1 MNTIEKLRLAATVME
16 NVNKFHGETFM
27 DVKVDPEEEEITFD
41 LKIRDIDLAID
52 LTRLLAMSYYPEAKG
67 DKIIHT
73 IQP

>member
-1 MNTIEKLRLAATVME
+1 
-16 NVNKFHGETFM
+16 M
-27 DVKVDPEEEEITFD
+27 DIKVDPEEEEITFD